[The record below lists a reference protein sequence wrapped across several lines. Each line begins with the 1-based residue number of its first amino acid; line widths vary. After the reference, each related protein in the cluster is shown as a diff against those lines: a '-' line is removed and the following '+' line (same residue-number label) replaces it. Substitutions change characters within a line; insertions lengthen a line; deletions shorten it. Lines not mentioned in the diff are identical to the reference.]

1 MYNYIKGVVIEKKEN
16 LLILENN
23 GIGYEINVSLNTLEN
38 CGIIG
43 EEVKIFTYYSVREDD
58 ISLFGFNTQEEKN
71 LFLHL
76 ISVSGVGPKLALQV
90 LSGAK
95 LDTLFLSIGNGDVNL
110 LSKIK
115 GIGKKTA
122 ERIIVE
128 LKDKLGAF
136 GDLFNY
142 QQINQSISN
151 NSCITEACEALVSL
165 GLTKNDAT
173 KLISSVYAEGDTTED
188 IIRKSLQSMGR

>member
-1 MYNYIKGVVIEKKEN
+1 MYNYIKWSVVEKKEN

-23 GIGYEINVSLNTLEN
+23 GIGYEINVSMNTLEN

-43 EEVKIFTYYSVREDD
+43 EDIKIYTYYSVREDD

-71 LFLHL
+71 LFLNL
-76 ISVSGVGPKLALQV
+76 ITVSGVGPKLALQV
-90 LSGAK
+90 LSGAR
-95 LDTLFLSIGNGDVNL
+95 LDTLFNAIGNGDISL

-122 ERIIVE
+122 ERIVVE

-136 GDLFNY
+136 GNLFNY
-142 QQINQSISN
+142 QQINQVDVSN
-151 NSCITEACEALVSL
+151 SNITEACEALVSL
-165 GLTKNDAT
+165 GLTKNEAT
-173 KLISSVYAEGDTTED
+173 KLISTIYAEGDSTED
-188 IIRKSLQSMGR
+188 LIRKSLQNMGR

>member
-1 MYNYIKGVVIEKKEN
+1 MYNYIKGTIIEKKEN

-23 GIGYEINVSLNTLEN
+23 GIGYELNVSMNTLEN

-43 EEVKIFTYYSVREDD
+43 EEVKIYTYYSVREDD

-76 ISVSGVGPKLALQV
+76 ITVSGVGPKLALQV

-95 LDTLFLSIGNGDVNL
+95 LDTLFTSIGNGDVNM

-122 ERIIVE
+122 ERIVVE

-142 QQINQSISN
+142 QQINQTITAN
-151 NSCITEACEALVSL
+151 VDITEACEVLVSL
-165 GLTKNDAT
+165 GMTKNEAT
-173 KLISSVYAEGDTTED
+173 KIITSVYAEGDKTED
-188 IIRKSLQSMGR
+188 LIRKSLQSMGR

>member
-1 MYNYIKGVVIEKKEN
+1 MYSYIKGELVE
-16 LLILENN
+16 ILEDVIVVEAGQIGYNIHIPASMIDN
-23 GIGYEINVSLNTLEN
+23 FTGIGQ
-38 CGIIG
+38 
-43 EEVKIFTYYSVREDD
+43 EVKIYTYYSVREDD
-58 ISLFGFNTQEEKN
+58 ISLFGFHTQEEKN

-76 ISVSGVGPKLALQV
+76 ITVSGVGPKLALQV

-95 LDTLFLSIGNGDVNL
+95 LDTLFTSIGNGDVNM

-122 ERIIVE
+122 ERIVVE

-142 QQINQSISN
+142 QQINQTINTSVD
-151 NSCITEACEALVSL
+151 ITEACEVLVSL
-165 GLTKNDAT
+165 GMTKNEAT
-173 KLISSVYAEGDTTED
+173 KIITSVYAEGDKTED
-188 IIRKSLQSMGR
+188 LVRKSLQSMGR

>member
-1 MYNYIKGVVIEKKEN
+1 MYNYIKGTIIEKKEN

-23 GIGYEINVSLNTLEN
+23 GIGYELNVSMNTLEN

-43 EEVKIFTYYSVREDD
+43 EDVKIYTYYNVREDE
-58 ISLFGFNTQEEKN
+58 ISLFGFNSQEEKN

-76 ISVSGVGPKLALQV
+76 ISVSGVGPKLALQI

-95 LDTLFLSIGNGDVNL
+95 LDTLFTAIGNGDVNL

-128 LKDKLGAF
+128 LKDKLGTF
-136 GDLFNY
+136 SDLFNY
-142 QQINQSISN
+142 QQINQSIVTS
-151 NSCITEACEALVSL
+151 SDITDACEALVSL
-165 GLTKNDAT
+165 GLTKNEAT
-173 KLISSVYAEGDTTED
+173 KLISSVYVEGDKVED
-188 IIRKSLQSMGR
+188 IIRKSLQNMGR